1 MWLDFA
7 FQELFG
13 LEQRLSEETADLYFD
28 TISEKLRTPEFLPRA
43 LYERFNLEVLA
54 TTDSP
59 LDSLADHQAIRE
71 SNWKARILPTFRPD
85 PVVDPEF
92 AGFAENIAKLGEKT
106 GEDTSTWAGYLNALR
121 MTRVRFRELGCTAT
135 DHGHPTAR
143 TANLST
149 AEAAELF
156 ARVIAGSA
164 DAQQQE
170 LFRAQMLTEMARMS
184 LEDGLVMQIHPGSA
198 RNHNRKLYERYGRDV
213 GADIPMPTN
222 YVDALRPLL
231 DQFGNERDLTIILF
245 TLDESAYS
253 RELAPLAG
261 HYPCLR
267 LGPPWWFHD
276 SPEGMMRFREQVTE
290 TAGFYNTVGF
300 NDDTRAFLSIPARHD
315 MSRRMDCAFLAKL
328 VAEHRLEEDEALEVA
343 HDLAYRLG
351 EKGIS
356 AVEDAAWRIR
366 RLSTIRRRA
375 RLSAGTRLG
384 RVRWTV
390 CAMLFVATSIN
401 YMDRQVI
408 AILKPTLEHSIGM
421 TEVSYG
427 YIVDAFQIAYAI
439 GLLAAGR
446 LIDKLGTRI
455 GYMLVM
461 AVWSLSAM
469 GHALA
474 STVLEFGFA
483 RFFLGLG
490 ESGNFP
496 AAIKTVAEW
505 FPQNERSLATG
516 IFNSGANVGAIL
528 APAIVPWV
536 TLRYGW
542 HAAFLTT
549 GLFSVLWIVWWFRNY
564 RKPTDHSTLTGAELR
579 HIYQEAAA
587 DMGPS
592 PSVPW
597 RRLLGFRQTWA
608 FSIAKFLT
616 DPIWWFY
623 LFWLPSYFSAKFN
636 LNLSHLGLPLIIV
649 YNVSAIG
656 SIGGGWLPAPFRRLG
671 LSPNYA
677 RLAAMLFCA
686 CLVVPI
692 YTAS

>member
-1 MWLDFA
+1 MADTTA
-7 FQELFG
+7 FNNP
-13 LEQRLSEETADLYFD
+13 
-28 TISEKLRTPEFLPRA
+28 TP
-43 LYERFNLEVLA
+43 
-54 TTDSP
+54 
-59 LDSLADHQAIRE
+59 
-71 SNWKARILPTFRPD
+71 
-85 PVVDPEF
+85 
-92 AGFAENIAKLGEKT
+92 
-106 GEDTSTWAGYLNALR
+106 ST
-121 MTRVRFRELGCTAT
+121 
-135 DHGHPTAR
+135 
-143 TANLST
+143 
-149 AEAAELF
+149 
-156 ARVIAGSA
+156 
-164 DAQQQE
+164 
-170 LFRAQMLTEMARMS
+170 
-184 LEDGLVMQIHPGSA
+184 
-198 RNHNRKLYERYGRDV
+198 
-213 GADIPMPTN
+213 
-222 YVDALRPLL
+222 
-231 DQFGNERDLTIILF
+231 
-245 TLDESAYS
+245 
-253 RELAPLAG
+253 
-261 HYPCLR
+261 
-267 LGPPWWFHD
+267 
-276 SPEGMMRFREQVTE
+276 
-290 TAGFYNTVGF
+290 
-300 NDDTRAFLSIPARHD
+300 
-315 MSRRMDCAFLAKL
+315 
-328 VAEHRLEEDEALEVA
+328 
-343 HDLAYRLG
+343 
-351 EKGIS
+351 
-356 AVEDAAWRIR
+356 
-366 RLSTIRRRA
+366 
-375 RLSAGTRLG
+375 LSAGTRLG

-549 GLFSVLWIVWWFRNY
+549 GLFSVLWILWWFRYY
-564 RKPTDHSTLTGAELR
+564 RTPTDHSTLTARELR

-592 PSVPW
+592 PFVPW
-597 RRLLGFRQTWA
+597 RRLLGYRQTWA

-616 DPIWWFY
+616 DPIWYFY

-686 CLVVPI
+686 FLVVPI
-692 YTAS
+692 YTASSAKSVWAAIALISIAAGAHQGWSANLFTTSSDMFPRSAVGAVVGIGGMAGSVGSALFAFFAGHILQLTHSYAVLFGIASSAYLLALMLMYLLAPGLKKVDFAA